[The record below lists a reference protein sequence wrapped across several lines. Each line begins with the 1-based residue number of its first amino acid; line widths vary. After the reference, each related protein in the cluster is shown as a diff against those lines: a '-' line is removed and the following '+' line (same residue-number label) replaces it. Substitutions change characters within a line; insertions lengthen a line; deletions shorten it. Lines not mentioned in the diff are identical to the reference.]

1 MRQRR
6 WLKLIKDYDLEVHYH
21 PGKAN
26 IIADALICK
35 AHCNYLLVVW
45 LTGEEANTRVS
56 PNLSLFNIII
66 ALTLRDEI
74 IAAPKSDDS
83 MGHIWRR
90 MEEGDLKVACFLK
103 DVEGTL

>member
-1 MRQRR
+1 
-6 WLKLIKDYDLEVHYH
+6 
-21 PGKAN
+21 
-26 IIADALICK
+26 
-35 AHCNYLLVVW
+35 
-45 LTGEEANTRVS
+45 
-56 PNLSLFNIII
+56 LFNIII